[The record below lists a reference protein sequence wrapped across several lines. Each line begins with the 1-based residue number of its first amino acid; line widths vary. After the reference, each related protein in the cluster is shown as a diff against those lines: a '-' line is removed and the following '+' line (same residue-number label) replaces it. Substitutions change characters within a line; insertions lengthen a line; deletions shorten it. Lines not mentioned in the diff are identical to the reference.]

1 MRAILLMLLAAGT
14 AEAVSG
20 QDVKR
25 ACTAQLPRGLSIAGP
40 PVYRD
45 CDVDKPA
52 QVRSEGAIDFA
63 PPAGTAR
70 SGDWWCEK
78 AEVTMLVDST
88 GKPEL
93 ASVRVTAT
101 TTPEFA
107 AALIGSLASTRF
119 RPAELEGRKVRQ
131 LVRYD
136 RGLVIHKLTRVSGSR
151 LSTADERRQGRC

>member
-1 MRAILLMLLAAGT
+1 MRAIVLLILAAGT
-14 AEAVSG
+14 AGVASG

-25 ACTAQLPRGLSIAGP
+25 ACTVQVPRGASIAGP

-52 QVRSEGAIDFA
+52 QVRSEGAIDFT
-63 PPAGTAR
+63 PPAGTVR

-88 GKPEL
+88 GRPEL

-107 AALIGSLASTRF
+107 AALIGSLSTTRF
-119 RPAELEGRKVRQ
+119 RPAEREGRKVRQ
-131 LVRYD
+131 VVRYD
-136 RGLVIHKLTRVSGSR
+136 RGLVIHKLTRLSGSR
-151 LSTADERRQGRC
+151 LSTAAERRQGRC